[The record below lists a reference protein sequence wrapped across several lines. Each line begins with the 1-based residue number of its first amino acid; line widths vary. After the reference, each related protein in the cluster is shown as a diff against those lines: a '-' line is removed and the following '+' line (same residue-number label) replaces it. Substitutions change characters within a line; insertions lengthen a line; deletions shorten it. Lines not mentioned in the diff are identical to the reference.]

1 MFSIAVKDRTFTKWS
16 AKETMVARDYFGEK
30 DGARLPGEL
39 YYMYAGDTFFYLKN
53 KVIDVLS

>member
-1 MFSIAVKDRTFTKWS
+1 M
-16 AKETMVARDYFGEK
+16 ARDYFGEK